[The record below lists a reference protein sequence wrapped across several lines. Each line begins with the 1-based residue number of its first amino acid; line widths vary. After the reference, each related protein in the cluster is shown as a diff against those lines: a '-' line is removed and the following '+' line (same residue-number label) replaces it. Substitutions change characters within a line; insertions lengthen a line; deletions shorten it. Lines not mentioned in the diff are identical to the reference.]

1 MSEKK
6 LYYMLNKP
14 QGYITARKDE
24 VHHTVM
30 EFFPPELSER
40 LFPVGRLDKDT
51 EGLLL
56 FTDDGQFDQRLMHP
70 DNHASKTYLL
80 YAMGRLNAEAV
91 DRIEHGQWLTGEEK
105 ITKSARITIIEE
117 GRYEEFEGRFTPKKR
132 LRDNE
137 FNRNRPVFAA
147 KLTISE
153 GRKHQ
158 VKRML
163 LAEGCRVIYLKRI
176 EIAGVALDETLRP
189 GEYRAL
195 TDNEYEILSADRS
208 LKGVNV

>member
-1 MSEKK
+1 
-6 LYYMLNKP
+6 MLNKP
-14 QGYITARKDE
+14 QGYITARKDA
-24 VHHTVM
+24 VHRTVM
-30 EFFPPELSER
+30 EFFPPELKDC

-51 EGLLL
+51 EGMLL
-56 FTDDGQFDQRLMHP
+56 FTNDGQFDQHLMHP

-80 YAMGRLNAEAV
+80 YAMGRLSTEAV
-91 DRIEHGQWLTGEEK
+91 YRIEQGQWLVGEEK
-105 ITKSARITIIEE
+105 ITKPAGITILEE
-117 GRYEEFEGRFTPKKR
+117 GRYEDFEGRFIPKKR

-147 KLTISE
+147 RLTISE

-176 EIAGVALDETLRP
+176 AIAGVALDESLRP

-195 TDNEYEILSADRS
+195 TESEYRILAAD
-208 LKGVNV
+208 